1 MLPSRWQTV
10 CAEAFPQFSVHPRD
24 CAMSGHSMGIPFEF
38 VPVRLD
44 ASLMA
49 TATGLVLLLSAWA
62 ISRRRGPVL
71 PSVEPPVHLPVQNAT
86 GMRRRDV
93 RGNHF
98 VIRNLR
104 QIGLPQ

>member
-1 MLPSRWQTV
+1 MLPFRSQTV
-10 CAEAFPQFSVHPRD
+10 CTGGLPRFSVHPRA

-62 ISRRRGPVL
+62 ISRRRGFVH
-71 PSVEPPVHLPVQNAT
+71 PSVDPPVYLPVQNAT
-86 GMRRRDV
+86 GMSRRDV

-104 QIGLPQ
+104 QIGVPP